1 MKVQRVKLGDV
12 ASFRKISVKPEAGT
26 TYHCYSLPAFDN
38 DKAPEILDGGEIL
51 SNKLSINGN
60 DILVNKLNMRFKR
73 IWRIDKLEQ
82 NSVCSTEFLPLVVND
97 DVNRDFV
104 YYVLL
109 SDEFTR
115 ELSGMRTGT
124 SGSHQRV
131 KPEWILD
138 YELNLPPL
146 ATQTQIARIL
156 SAFDSKIE
164 VNNKLN
170 AKLEELL
177 IALFHKLDFDCTGCE
192 EAKIGDFCDVFTG
205 KLNANQFDEDGQY
218 PFFTCGENIL
228 KINSYIFDGP
238 AIIISGNGSYTGR
251 TNFYEGKF
259 NLYQRTYAC
268 TPKEH
273 LDENLIYALYP
284 LIRTHLHEKIS
295 GGTHG
300 SSIPYIVQGD
310 ITNFEF
316 DFSLEKYVDFG
327 KTSRRF
333 LKQLQANSLE
343 NEKLATLR
351 DTLLPKLMRG
361 ELIPNP

>member
-1 MKVQRVKLGDV
+1 MKTQKVKLGDV

-26 TYHCYSLPAFDN
+26 TYHCYSLPAFDD
-38 DKAPEILDGGEIL
+38 DKTPEILDGSEIL
-51 SNKLSINGN
+51 SNKLSINDN

-73 IWRIDKLEQ
+73 IWRINNLEQ

-97 DVNRDFV
+97 DINRDFV

-170 AKLEELL
+170 AKLEELAQTLFENELSRKKLILELGDIVELEDSKRIPLNSLDRKARKGKYPYYGATTIMDYVNDYLFDGIRILLGEDGTVINEDDTPVLQYVWGKYWVNNHAHVIKSSSEYSLEEIL
-177 IALFHKLDFDCTGCE
+177 IALKRTSVKQIVTG
-192 EAKIGDFCDVFTG
+192 AV
-205 KLNANQFDEDGQY
+205 Q
-218 PFFTCGENIL
+218 L
-228 KINSYIFDGP
+228 KINQQ
-238 AIIISGNGSYTGR
+238 
-251 TNFYEGKF
+251 
-259 NLYQRTYAC
+259 NLKSLQIEL
-268 TPKEH
+268 PEPNKLNE
-273 LDENLIYALYP
+273 LSNLFKLY
-284 LIRTHLHEKIS
+284 RNNVE
-295 GGTHG
+295 
-300 SSIPYIVQGD
+300 
-310 ITNFEF
+310 E
-316 DFSLEKYVDFG
+316 
-327 KTSRRF
+327 SRY
-333 LKQLQANSLE
+333 
-343 NEKLATLR
+343 LATLR

-361 ELIPNP
+361 ELTPNT